1 MLSGDY
7 LACQANQP
15 PSLSSLTPIEVSIGS
30 TISKTIDSTVI
41 KQCQDEG
48 VTLIFYYENMATAA
62 TTKNNFITWSST
74 TNTLTVDASSS
85 NAKAGFRAVF
95 FYACNK
101 IFTAQCAY
109 VA

>member
-1 MLSGDY
+1 
-7 LACQANQP
+7 
-15 PSLSSLTPIEVSIGS
+15 
-30 TISKTIDSTVI
+30 
-41 KQCQDEG
+41 
-48 VTLIFYYENMATAA
+48 MATAA

-109 VA
+109 VAQYIVIYPASFTAATTTTQTRTVACSPKTEWPKVIGDTTA